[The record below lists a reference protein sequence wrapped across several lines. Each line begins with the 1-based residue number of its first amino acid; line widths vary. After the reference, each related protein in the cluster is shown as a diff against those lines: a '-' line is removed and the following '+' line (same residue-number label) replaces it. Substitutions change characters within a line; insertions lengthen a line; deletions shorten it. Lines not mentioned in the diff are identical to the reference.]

1 MKLSDIKGA
10 DVFDV
15 IADCIVPI
23 TNLAADEKAM
33 ALFKKQVVPEGTD
46 VRAVAIKRLAAGV
59 PPLMRDHK
67 DDLVAILAAVNLT
80 PVDEYAKELTL
91 GKLITDL
98 ADLIGDPMFAD
109 FFTSAEGATATTSV
123 QGAVAAS
130 AIYTTFAAIA

>member
-23 TNLAADEKAM
+23 TNIAADEKAM
-33 ALFKKQVVPEGTD
+33 ALFKKQVVPKGTD

-67 DDLVAILAAVNLT
+67 DDLVAILAAVNMT

-91 GKLITDL
+91 GKLISDL
-98 ADLIGDPMFAD
+98 ADLISDPMFAD
-109 FFTSAEGATATTSV
+109 FFTSAEGATATTSA

-130 AIYTTFAAIA
+130 AI

>member
-23 TNLAADEKAM
+23 TNIASDEKAM
-33 ALFKKQVVPEGTD
+33 ALFKKQVVPKGTD

-80 PVDEYAKELTL
+80 PVDEYAKELTM
-91 GKLITDL
+91 GKLIADL
-98 ADLIGDPMFAD
+98 ADLVGDPMFAD
-109 FFTSAEGATATTSV
+109 FFTSAEGATATTSA

-130 AIYTTFAAIA
+130 AI

>member
-123 QGAVAAS
+123 QGDVAAS
-130 AIYTTFAAIA
+130 AI

>member
-23 TNLAADEKAM
+23 TNIAADEKAM
-33 ALFKKQVVPEGTD
+33 AMFKKQVVPEGTD

-130 AIYTTFAAIA
+130 AI

>member
-23 TNLAADEKAM
+23 TNIAADEKAM

-46 VRAVAIKRLAAGV
+46 VRAVVIKRLAAGV

-67 DDLVAILAAVNLT
+67 DDLVAILAAVNMT

-130 AIYTTFAAIA
+130 AI

>member
-23 TNLAADEKAM
+23 TNIAADEKAM
-33 ALFKKQVVPEGTD
+33 ALFKKQVVPDGTD

-130 AIYTTFAAIA
+130 AI

>member
-1 MKLSDIKGA
+1 MKLSDIKGT

-23 TNLAADEKAM
+23 TNIAADEKAM

-67 DDLVAILAAVNLT
+67 DDLVAILAAVNMT

-130 AIYTTFAAIA
+130 AI

>member
-1 MKLSDIKGA
+1 MKLSDIKVA

-23 TNLAADEKAM
+23 TNIAADEKAM

-130 AIYTTFAAIA
+130 AI

>member
-23 TNLAADEKAM
+23 TNIAADEKAM
-33 ALFKKQVVPEGTD
+33 ALFKKQVVPKGTD

-109 FFTSAEGATATTSV
+109 FFTSAEGATDTTSV

-130 AIYTTFAAIA
+130 AI

>member
-10 DVFDV
+10 DVLDV

-23 TNLAADEKAM
+23 TNIAADEKAM

-130 AIYTTFAAIA
+130 AI

>member
-23 TNLAADEKAM
+23 TNIAADEKAM

-80 PVDEYAKELTL
+80 QVDEYAKELTL

-130 AIYTTFAAIA
+130 AI

>member
-130 AIYTTFAAIA
+130 AI

>member
-23 TNLAADEKAM
+23 TNIAADEKAM
-33 ALFKKQVVPEGTD
+33 ALFKKQVVPKGTD

-91 GKLITDL
+91 GKLISDL

-130 AIYTTFAAIA
+130 AI

>member
-23 TNLAADEKAM
+23 TNIAADEKAM

-130 AIYTTFAAIA
+130 AI

>member
-23 TNLAADEKAM
+23 TNIAADEKAM

-80 PVDEYAKELTL
+80 PVDEYANELTM

-130 AIYTTFAAIA
+130 AI

>member
-23 TNLAADEKAM
+23 TNIAADEKAM

-80 PVDEYAKELTL
+80 PVDEYAKEMTL

-130 AIYTTFAAIA
+130 AI

>member
-23 TNLAADEKAM
+23 TNIAADEKAM
-33 ALFKKQVVPEGTD
+33 ALFKKQVVPKGTD

-130 AIYTTFAAIA
+130 AI

>member
-23 TNLAADEKAM
+23 TNIAADEKAM

-98 ADLIGDPMFAD
+98 ADLIGDPMSAD

-130 AIYTTFAAIA
+130 AI

>member
-23 TNLAADEKAM
+23 TNIAADEKAM

-109 FFTSAEGATATTSV
+109 FFTSADGATATTSV

-130 AIYTTFAAIA
+130 AI

>member
-23 TNLAADEKAM
+23 TNIAADEKAM
-33 ALFKKQVVPEGTD
+33 ALFKKQVVPKGTD

-67 DDLVAILAAVNLT
+67 DDLVAILAAVNMT

-109 FFTSAEGATATTSV
+109 FLRLRREQQLRLRCRELSLLLLSKRLSR
-123 QGAVAAS
+123 Q
-130 AIYTTFAAIA
+130 

>member
-23 TNLAADEKAM
+23 TNIAADEKAM

-59 PPLMRDHK
+59 PPLMHDHK

-130 AIYTTFAAIA
+130 AI

>member
-23 TNLAADEKAM
+23 TNIAADEKAM

-59 PPLMRDHK
+59 PTLMRDHK

-130 AIYTTFAAIA
+130 AI

>member
-23 TNLAADEKAM
+23 TNIADDEKAM

-130 AIYTTFAAIA
+130 AI

>member
-23 TNLAADEKAM
+23 TNIASDEKAM

-67 DDLVAILAAVNLT
+67 DDLVAILAAVNMT
-80 PVDEYAKELTL
+80 PVDEYAKGLTL

-98 ADLIGDPMFAD
+98 ADLISDPMFAD

-130 AIYTTFAAIA
+130 AI

>member
-23 TNLAADEKAM
+23 TNIAADEKAM

-91 GKLITDL
+91 GKLITDI

-130 AIYTTFAAIA
+130 AI

>member
-23 TNLAADEKAM
+23 TNIAADEKAM
-33 ALFKKQVVPEGTD
+33 ALFKKHVVPEGTD

-130 AIYTTFAAIA
+130 AI

>member
-23 TNLAADEKAM
+23 TNIAADEKAM

-67 DDLVAILAAVNLT
+67 DDLVAILAAVNMT

-130 AIYTTFAAIA
+130 AS

>member
-23 TNLAADEKAM
+23 TNIAADEKAM
-33 ALFKKQVVPEGTD
+33 ALFKKQVVPKGTD

-80 PVDEYAKELTL
+80 SVDEYAKELTL
-91 GKLITDL
+91 GKLISDL
-98 ADLIGDPMFAD
+98 ADLVGDPMFAD
-109 FFTSAEGATATTSV
+109 FFTSAEGATATTSA

-130 AIYTTFAAIA
+130 AI

>member
-23 TNLAADEKAM
+23 TNIAADEKAM

-123 QGAVAAS
+123 RGAVAAS
-130 AIYTTFAAIA
+130 AI

>member
-23 TNLAADEKAM
+23 TNIAADEKAM
-33 ALFKKQVVPEGTD
+33 ALFKKQVVPKGTD
-46 VRAVAIKRLAAGV
+46 VRAVVIKRLAAGV

-80 PVDEYAKELTL
+80 PVDEYAKGLTL
-91 GKLITDL
+91 GKLIADL
-98 ADLIGDPMFAD
+98 ADLVGDPMFAD
-109 FFTSAEGATATTSV
+109 FFTSAEGATATTSA

-130 AIYTTFAAIA
+130 AI

>member
-23 TNLAADEKAM
+23 TNIAADEKAM

-67 DDLVAILAAVNLT
+67 DDLVAILAAVNMT

-130 AIYTTFAAIA
+130 AI

>member
-23 TNLAADEKAM
+23 TNIAADEKVM
-33 ALFKKQVVPEGTD
+33 ALFKKQVVPKGTD

-91 GKLITDL
+91 GKLISDL
-98 ADLIGDPMFAD
+98 ADLVGDPMFAD

-130 AIYTTFAAIA
+130 AI

>member
-23 TNLAADEKAM
+23 TNIAADEKAM

-67 DDLVAILAAVNLT
+67 DDLVAILAAVNMT

-109 FFTSAEGATATTSV
+109 FFTSAERATATTSV

-130 AIYTTFAAIA
+130 AI

>member
-10 DVFDV
+10 DVLDV

-23 TNLAADEKAM
+23 TNIAADEKAM
-33 ALFKKQVVPEGTD
+33 ALFKKQVVPDGTD

-130 AIYTTFAAIA
+130 AI

>member
-23 TNLAADEKAM
+23 TNIAADEKAM
-33 ALFKKQVVPEGTD
+33 ALFKKQVVPKGTD

-91 GKLITDL
+91 GKLISDL
-98 ADLIGDPMFAD
+98 ADLVGDPMFAD

-130 AIYTTFAAIA
+130 AI

>member
-15 IADCIVPI
+15 IADCIVPV
-23 TNLAADEKAM
+23 TNIAADEKAM

-130 AIYTTFAAIA
+130 AI

>member
-23 TNLAADEKAM
+23 TNIAADEKAM
-33 ALFKKQVVPEGTD
+33 ALFKKQVVPEGTN

-130 AIYTTFAAIA
+130 AI